1 MPACFNVNITQI
13 KLRKSRLK
21 LCLIVCVFIL
31 SLISIGLLL
40 LGWLRILTL
49 ILWGVALLAVILQAC
64 YAQKIS
70 QIVITQTKQLKK
82 LALYIDN
89 TLVSDLQVQRRL
101 LFFASTYFVVEGVY
115 KGKKTIFHLWFCRDN
130 FVDEKDRR
138 ALIRFLLFLS

>member
-101 LFFASTYFVVEGVY
+101 LFLLAH
-115 KGKKTIFHLWFCRDN
+115 ILW
-130 FVDEKDRR
+130 
-138 ALIRFLLFLS
+138 